1 MSRQMKVALNLYTS
15 AIDPADGKLGD
26 IYVNTTTTNLRVH
39 NGTTWID
46 LTPASDVPFYLHTH
60 NYDGEVDSIFP
71 VPFDFA
77 NDESGLLAADGGTV
91 TQPYTDPPGP
101 ATEYD
106 LDGGL
111 ITEL

>member
-15 AIDPADGKLGD
+15 ATDPSDGKLGD

-60 NYDGEVDSIFP
+60 NYDGDVNGILP
-71 VPFDFA
+71 IPFDIADYPSATLSA
-77 NDESGLLAADGGTV
+77 NGGTV
-91 TQPYTDPPGP
+91 NDNYTNPPGP
-101 ATEYD
+101 ANEYN
-106 LDGGL
+106 LDGGV
-111 ITEL
+111 INS